1 MVLIENILVSD
12 EIFTEQFVCDL
23 QKCKGGC
30 CVDGD
35 CGAPLTPEEARQ
47 LSEAY
52 PMIVKEALSD
62 KAIKVIEQEGTYT
75 SDAEYGPVT
84 PVVDGG
90 ICVYGYYNEQGI
102 VQCALEK
109 YYREGKCKV
118 QKPVSCHLFPIRVVE
133 NGEFIALNYE
143 PRPGLCSPACKL
155 GKSLK
160 MPVYQFLKEPIIRR
174 FGQDFFEALEATA
187 QTYFPAK

>member
-1 MVLIENILVSD
+1 MVLIDNILVSD

-35 CGAPLTPEEARQ
+35 CGAPLTANEAQQ
-47 LSEAY
+47 LSVAY
-52 PMIVKEALSD
+52 PIVKNALSD
-62 KAIKVIEQEGTYT
+62 KAIKVIEKEGTFT
-75 SDAEYGPVT
+75 SDEEYGPVT

-90 ICVYGYYNEQGI
+90 ICVYGYYNEQG
-102 VQCALEK
+102 VVLCALEK
-109 YYREGKCKV
+109 YYREGKSPI

-133 NGEFIALNYE
+133 KGEYIALNYE

-160 MPVYQFLKEPIIRR
+160 MPVYKFLKEPIIRR

-187 QTYFPAK
+187 QAHFPAK

>member
-1 MVLIENILVSD
+1 MVLIDNILVSD

-23 QKCKGGC
+23 QQCKGGC

-35 CGAPLTPEEARQ
+35 CGAPLTEIEAKQ

-52 PMIVKEALSD
+52 PVIKEALTD
-62 KAIKVIEQEGTYT
+62 KAIKVIEEEGTYT
-75 SDAEYGPVT
+75 PDVEYGPVT

-109 YYREGKCKV
+109 YYREGKSKV

-133 NGEFIALNYE
+133 KGEFIALNYE

-155 GKSLK
+155 GQSLK
-160 MPVYQFLKEPIIRR
+160 MPVYKFLKEPIIRR
-174 FGQDFFEALEATA
+174 FGQAFFEALEATA
-187 QTYFPAK
+187 QAYFPAS